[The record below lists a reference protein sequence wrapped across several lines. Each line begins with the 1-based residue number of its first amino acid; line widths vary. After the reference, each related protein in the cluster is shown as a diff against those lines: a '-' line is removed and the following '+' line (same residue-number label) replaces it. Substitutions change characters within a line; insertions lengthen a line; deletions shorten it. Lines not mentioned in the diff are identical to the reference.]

1 MNTNQT
7 TQDHDIPSE
16 ADKNL
21 YLMLANRRYN
31 KDYLMP
37 NIKAIRAAYSDKT
50 VKGLIDRISDTNMA
64 SYNALTNFLQYI
76 SKQSGWTEG
85 QKETLNRVSELYMD
99 CAVLPF
105 VTPAEKMD
113 DLGALIDNFRE
124 GNYTVSGGE
133 LIDAIKAAPDSY
145 NAQIY
150 LVINTYMPQADEIV
164 KKTMAN
170 AIEKLMH
177 VRQTVGI

>member
-1 MNTNQT
+1 
-7 TQDHDIPSE
+7 
-16 ADKNL
+16 
-21 YLMLANRRYN
+21 
-31 KDYLMP
+31 
-37 NIKAIRAAYSDKT
+37 
-50 VKGLIDRISDTNMA
+50 
-64 SYNALTNFLQYI
+64 
-76 SKQSGWTEG
+76 
-85 QKETLNRVSELYMD
+85 
-99 CAVLPF
+99 
-105 VTPAEKMD
+105 MD

-124 GNYTVSGGE
+124 GNYTTSGGE
-133 LIDAIKAAPDSY
+133 LIDALKAAPDSY